1 MLIWLPLFYRYVD
14 FTSLYPWC
22 NKNTYNVVGH
32 PQIITENFGDVS
44 TYFGLIKCTVLP
56 PRGLFHPV
64 LPYRTQDKLMFPL
77 CKTCTDTL
85 NQNPCN
91 HTDQERAILGTWC
104 HVELMKAIEKGYQVL
119 EIHEVWHWEETTDQL
134 FSPYVNMY
142 LKRKQEASGY
152 PKHCVTDEQKQRYID
167 EYYEH
172 EGIRLDPNNIE
183 YNPGLRFLA
192 KLMLNSLWGTYLS
205 RKTLVSSGT
214 VVKNSGHPRVS
225 GSSPERG
232 INYVLSFIGKFA
244 QRSNLTKTELVTDPN
259 RLFELL
265 SSEEIEVPDLRLVN
279 AETVEVQFKS
289 ALGFEESNDKVN
301 IVIAAFT
308 TAYARLKLYDLLDQL
323 QEQVL
328 YYDTDSVIYVHE
340 PGKPEPPLGDYL
352 GDLTDELDGDYI
364 TEFMAGGPKNYAY
377 MTNND
382 KRVMKVRGI
391 TLNYATLQKLNFE
404 VMRNFIDLYVD
415 CGIQDKVTVDNP
427 FQITRDK
434 KNKKIITKSMSKDY
448 QIVYNK
454 RVVKENYGT
463 VPYGY

>member
-1 MLIWLPLFYRYVD
+1 
-14 FTSLYPWC
+14 
-22 NKNTYNVVGH
+22 
-32 PQIITENFGDVS
+32 
-44 TYFGLIKCTVLP
+44 
-56 PRGLFHPV
+56 
-64 LPYRTQDKLMFPL
+64 MFPL

-85 NQNPCN
+85 NQNPCT

-119 EIHEVWHWEETTDQL
+119 EIHEVWHWEETTNQL
-134 FSPYVNMY
+134 FSPYVNLY

-205 RKTLVSSGT
+205 SCRKTLVSSVGRAWDCS
-214 VVKNSGHPRVS
+214 KNSGHPRVS

-232 INYVLSFIGKFA
+232 INSFYFLLGKFA

-259 RLFELL
+259 RLFEMLF
-265 SSEEIEVPDLRLVN
+265 SEEIEVPDVRLVN
-279 AETVEVQFKS
+279 PETAEVQFKN
-289 ALGFEESNDKVN
+289 AWGFEESNDKVN

-364 TEFMAGGPKNYAY
+364 TEFMSGGPKNYAY
-377 MTNND
+377 VTNND

-404 VMRNFIDLYVD
+404 VMCNLIDLYVD

-434 KNKKIITKSMSKDY
+434 KNKKIITKGTKKDY

>member
-1 MLIWLPLFYRYVD
+1 M
-14 FTSLYPWC
+14 
-22 NKNTYNVVGH
+22 
-32 PQIITENFGDVS
+32 
-44 TYFGLIKCTVLP
+44 
-56 PRGLFHPV
+56 
-64 LPYRTQDKLMFPL
+64 
-77 CKTCTDTL
+77 
-85 NQNPCN
+85 
-91 HTDQERAILGTWC
+91 
-104 HVELMKAIEKGYQVL
+104 
-119 EIHEVWHWEETTDQL
+119 
-134 FSPYVNMY
+134 
-142 LKRKQEASGY
+142 
-152 PKHCVTDEQKQRYID
+152 
-167 EYYEH
+167 
-172 EGIRLDPNNIE
+172 
-183 YNPGLRFLA
+183 
-192 KLMLNSLWGTYLS
+192 
-205 RKTLVSSGT
+205 
-214 VVKNSGHPRVS
+214 
-225 GSSPERG
+225 
-232 INYVLSFIGKFA
+232 
-244 QRSNLTKTELVTDPN
+244 TDPN

-265 SSEEIEVPDLRLVN
+265 SSEETEVPDIRLVN

-289 ALGFEESNDKVN
+289 AWGFEESNDKVN

-340 PGKPEPPLGDYL
+340 PGKPEPALGDYL

-377 MTNND
+377 ETNND
-382 KRVMKVRGI
+382 KRVTKIRGI

-404 VMRNFIDLYVD
+404 VMRNFIDLYVV

-434 KNKKIITKSMSKDY
+434 KNKKIVTKSMSKDY